1 MKQTEITQ
9 FTPHFE
15 GFIAS
20 ESDVVAQKDWYGY
33 HGKIDV
39 GGYGGDNLYVR
50 EITATGYSAFSFRKV
65 PQVPEINQNSYFKVD
80 TISGGLE
87 IIWNFESLFL
97 ISYKN
102 LLTSESLLVPV
113 NNQRTGAHFL
123 GDLDPCTPYEFQS
136 YLPDTNQPNA
146 TQIVTIVMQPE
157 SEQEKYDPIWFSL
170 SRYA

>member
-1 MKQTEITQ
+1 MAGNINFRARIATRKTQ
-9 FTPHFE
+9 ACVS
-15 GFIAS
+15 G
-20 ESDVVAQKDWYGY
+20 D
-33 HGKIDV
+33 KIFN
-39 GGYGGDNLYVR
+39 YFPILFNLL
-50 EITATGYSAFSFRKV
+50 SFV
-65 PQVPEINQNSYFKVD
+65 EINQNSYFKVD

>member
-65 PQVPEINQNSYFKVD
+65 PQVPGKYGEKF
-80 TISGGLE
+80 T
-87 IIWNFESLFL
+87 SLQMIF
-97 ISYKN
+97 
-102 LLTSESLLVPV
+102 SLLQFLLALLV
-113 NNQRTGAHFL
+113 HFS
-123 GDLDPCTPYEFQS
+123 F
-136 YLPDTNQPNA
+136 
-146 TQIVTIVMQPE
+146 
-157 SEQEKYDPIWFSL
+157 K
-170 SRYA
+170 